1 MKRAFRATS
10 MMLVAL
16 SLTGCG
22 PLRWTGGDSDGVVA
36 SGTLEAEETV
46 IAPPG

>member
-16 SLTGCG
+16 SLTGCR
-22 PLRWTGGDSDGVVA
+22 PLRWTGGDSDALVA